1 MEAPQSYLDAL
12 RRLRA
17 AGRRPSD
24 ESARTHLDLA
34 VGLLAGRVGCS
45 LAEAQAYI
53 AEMVAIRRRS
63 LDEIASGLIE
73 LLETPTPDGPRT
85 SIASVG
91 AALHR
96 TQNSAAALATLPPPA
111 AAVDDAGRVQ
121 QVLDVVP
128 GEVTLWAPV
137 RDETGAVVD
146 FEVEAASPEAVDI
159 LGRRGRE
166 LIGARVTTTYP
177 AAVGT
182 ERWHVYERVL
192 ATGRGVHLPPFTY
205 APQEGIPIGARY
217 SLKVYRLGGKLVI
230 SWVAHDEE
238 TRRHDR
244 LRQTE
249 RLGNLGW
256 CEWDLRTG
264 HVEWSDQMYAIY
276 GRDTADGPI
285 EAGAR
290 DPYVVDGDEPILAG
304 ALEALTRGERTD
316 VTYRIRV
323 NGAVKYL
330 RAVADGVHDTTGQ
343 LIKVYGVVQDVT
355 VRETA
360 RTRLAAVERRLEEQ
374 QRSLEAEHRLA
385 SQLQG
390 IILPI
395 PDEPINLPGLRVALR
410 YLPAE
415 HISHVGGDWYHAA
428 ALPDGA
434 VLLAVG
440 DVAGHGIRAAT
451 TMAQLRHAL
460 RALTVT
466 STDPA
471 VLMSHLN
478 RLMCDLAGEIG
489 IEMAETRSG
498 DAPNSTATAVIA
510 RYDGATRSL
519 TWTQA
524 GHPVPLLTRGGS
536 TGPLPQLSDPPGLL
550 LGVRPDAVYRNATIH
565 LDLGDVLLFYTD
577 GLVEHRRRS
586 LEEGLASVIRTV
598 DDAIGSRPHQ
608 PLTALLARLH
618 RANPEDD
625 TCVLAARPLAT
636 QDQL

>member
-1 MEAPQSYLDAL
+1 VTEVEAPQVYLD
-12 RRLRA
+12 
-17 AGRRPSD
+17 
-24 ESARTHLDLA
+24 
-34 VGLLAGRVGCS
+34 
-45 LAEAQAYI
+45 
-53 AEMVAIRRRS
+53 
-63 LDEIASGLIE
+63 
-73 LLETPTPDGPRT
+73 TP
-85 SIASVG
+85 
-91 AALHR
+91 
-96 TQNSAAALATLPPPA
+96 
-111 AAVDDAGRVQ
+111 AVDDAALVQ
-121 QVLDVVP
+121 QIFDVVP
-128 GEVTLWAPV
+128 GEVTLWAPI
-137 RDETGAVVD
+137 RDAAGTVVD
-146 FEVEAASPEAVDI
+146 FVVEAASPEATDV
-159 LGRRGRE
+159 LGRRGRG
-166 LIGARVTTTYP
+166 LIGVRVSTTYP
-177 AAVGT
+177 AVIGT
-182 ERWHVYERVL
+182 ERWRVYERVL
-192 ATGRGVHLPPFTY
+192 ATGKGAHVPPFTY
-205 APQEGIPIGARY
+205 PGNNEGIATSARY
-217 SLKVYRLGGKLVI
+217 SMKIARLGGKLLI
-230 SWVAHDEE
+230 NWVTLEDEN
-238 TRRHDR
+238 RRHDR

-256 CEWDLRTG
+256 GEWDLRSG

-276 GRDTADGPI
+276 GRDPAEGPI
-285 EAGAR
+285 DVGLR
-290 DPYVVDGDEPILAG
+290 DPLIVDGDESILAG
-304 ALEALTRGERTD
+304 ALEALARGERTD

-323 NGAVKYL
+323 GGEVKYL
-330 RAVADGVHDTTGQ
+330 RAVADGVRDTTGQ
-343 LIKVYGVVQDVT
+343 LIKIYGIVQDVT

-360 RTRLAAVERRLEEQ
+360 RTRLAAVERRLAEQ

-428 ALPDGA
+428 ALPNGS

-466 STDPA
+466 SMDPA

-478 RLMCDLAGEIG
+478 RLMCDLAGEMATEIG
-489 IEMAETRSG
+489 GEPAETRSG

-519 TWTQA
+519 TWTHA
-524 GHPVPLLTRGGS
+524 GHPVPLLTRDGV
-536 TGPLPQLSDPPGLL
+536 TGPLSRLPHPPGLL
-550 LGVRPDAVYRNATIH
+550 LGVRPDAVYRNVTVT

-577 GLVEHRRRS
+577 GLVENRRRS

-636 QDQL
+636 QDQS

>member
-1 MEAPQSYLDAL
+1 
-12 RRLRA
+12 
-17 AGRRPSD
+17 
-24 ESARTHLDLA
+24 
-34 VGLLAGRVGCS
+34 
-45 LAEAQAYI
+45 
-53 AEMVAIRRRS
+53 
-63 LDEIASGLIE
+63 
-73 LLETPTPDGPRT
+73 
-85 SIASVG
+85 
-91 AALHR
+91 
-96 TQNSAAALATLPPPA
+96 
-111 AAVDDAGRVQ
+111 
-121 QVLDVVP
+121 
-128 GEVTLWAPV
+128 
-137 RDETGAVVD
+137 
-146 FEVEAASPEAVDI
+146 
-159 LGRRGRE
+159 
-166 LIGARVTTTYP
+166 
-177 AAVGT
+177 
-182 ERWHVYERVL
+182 
-192 ATGRGVHLPPFTY
+192 
-205 APQEGIPIGARY
+205 
-217 SLKVYRLGGKLVI
+217 
-230 SWVAHDEE
+230 
-238 TRRHDR
+238 
-244 LRQTE
+244 
-249 RLGNLGW
+249 
-256 CEWDLRTG
+256 
-264 HVEWSDQMYAIY
+264 MYAIY
-276 GRDTADGPI
+276 GRDPADGPT
-285 EAGAR
+285 EVGAR
-290 DPYVVDGDEPILAG
+290 DPYILDGDEPILAG
-304 ALEALTRGERTD
+304 ALEALARGERAD
-316 VTYRIRV
+316 VTYRVRV
-323 NGAVKYL
+323 NGTLKYV
-330 RAVADGVHDTTGQ
+330 RTVADGVLDTTGR
-343 LIKVYGVVQDVT
+343 LIKIYGIVQDVT

-395 PDEPINLPGLRVALR
+395 PAEPINLPGLRVALR

-415 HISHVGGDWYHAA
+415 HLSHVGGDWYHAA

-460 RALTVT
+460 RALTVM

-478 RLMCDLAGEIG
+478 RLMCDLAT
-489 IEMAETRSG
+489 EMATEKATEMAPEKAGDIDRQVAETRSA

-524 GHPVPLLTRGGS
+524 GHPVPLLTRDGA
-536 TGPLPQLSDPPGLL
+536 TRPLPELPDPPGLL
-550 LGVRPDAVYRNATIH
+550 LGVRPDAVYRNATVH
-565 LDLGDVLLFYTD
+565 LDLGDVLLLYTD

-636 QDQL
+636 QDQS